1 MMQTNYF
8 TTVIVHKKS
17 NNKKSTY
24 YLNIPYLNAEYLGLI
39 HGDTVEVFIKVIKR
53 VKDDA

>member
-1 MMQTNYF
+1 MQTNYF

-53 VKDDA
+53 ANNDA